1 MSREYII
8 RGYEGGIT
16 LLSSYLAINS
26 FFQSS
31 LYLTIA
37 GGINQI
43 LRMFN
48 IKAVSSSQVT
58 LYIPLIV
65 TAIVALIIIY
75 DYYLGSPEDIMD
87 IYQINLLLI
96 TPEALSYS
104 RLDWL
109 NLIKRPQILEPTRS
123 SLPIFLTGA
132 IILFGYLS
140 LYFIS
145 KSRADLDDLRGRGV
159 DEYQLDHLFEK
170 QSRLSIVYAFLSV
183 FITVTVFLFSTPFTS
198 MITSILG
205 DLSFSYLI
213 FGLPGIMLILAALWL
228 FLKIEE
234 KKV

>member
-1 MSREYII
+1 MNREYII
-8 RGYEGGIT
+8 RGYEGSIT
-16 LLSSYLAINS
+16 ILSSYLAISS

-37 GGINQI
+37 GGIGQI

-48 IKAVSSSQVT
+48 IRTVSSAQVT

-65 TAIVALIIIY
+65 TAIVALVIIY
-75 DYYLGSPEDIMD
+75 DYYMGSPEDIMD

-96 TPEALSYS
+96 TPEAMSYS

-123 SLPIFLTGA
+123 SLSVFFTGA

-145 KSRADLDDLRGRGV
+145 KSRENLDDLRHRGV
-159 DEYQLDHLFEK
+159 DEGQLNMLFEK
-170 QSRLSIVYAFLSV
+170 QSRLSVILAFLSA
-183 FITVTVFLFSTPFTS
+183 FITVTVFLFSTPFIS
-198 MITSILG
+198 MITSIVG
-205 DLSFSYLI
+205 GSSFSYLI
-213 FGLPGIMLILAALWL
+213 FGLPGIILIFAALWL

>member
-1 MSREYII
+1 MSREYLI
-8 RGYEGGIT
+8 RGYEVGIT
-16 LLSSYLAINS
+16 ILSSYLAVSS

-31 LYLTIA
+31 LYQTIA
-37 GGINQI
+37 GGVGQI

-48 IKAVSSSQVT
+48 IRTVSSSQVT

-65 TAIVALIIIY
+65 TAIVTLVIIY
-75 DYYLGSPEDIMD
+75 DYYMGAPEDIMD

-96 TPEALSYS
+96 TPEVLSYS
-104 RLDWL
+104 QLDWL

-123 SLPIFLTGA
+123 SLPIFLTGS

-145 KSRADLDDLRGRGV
+145 KSREDLDGLRRRGV
-159 DEYQLDHLFEK
+159 DEDQLNHLFEK
-170 QSRLSIVYAFLSV
+170 QSRMSVTLAFLSV
-183 FITVTVFLFSTPFTS
+183 FITVTVFLFSNPFS
-198 MITSILG
+198 SLITSLVG
-205 DLSFSYLI
+205 GVSFSYLI
-213 FGLPGIMLILAALWL
+213 FGLPGILLILASLWL

>member
-16 LLSSYLAINS
+16 LLSSYLAISS

-65 TAIVALIIIY
+65 TAIVALLIIY
-75 DYYLGSPEDIMD
+75 DYYMGSPEDIID

-96 TPEALSYS
+96 TPEAMSYS

-145 KSRADLDDLRGRGV
+145 KSRADLDDLRSRGV

-170 QSRLSIVYAFLSV
+170 QSRLSVVYAFLSV

-198 MITSILG
+198 MVTSIMG
-205 DLSFSYLI
+205 GLSFSYLI